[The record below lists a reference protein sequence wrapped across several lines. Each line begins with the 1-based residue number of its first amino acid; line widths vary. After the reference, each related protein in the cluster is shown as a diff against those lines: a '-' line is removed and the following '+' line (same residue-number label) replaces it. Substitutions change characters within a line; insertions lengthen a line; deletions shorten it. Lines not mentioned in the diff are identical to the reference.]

1 MYALGS
7 TKFSVGVSFVVLLLV
22 LGTRGQTC
30 DPMSPSC
37 PRNAVCEEIMSG
49 MFRCVCA
56 PGFYDFPPNRVIERD
71 GCLGECDRLGPTQQC
86 PGNTEC
92 FEALNGFGE
101 CRCPPGT
108 SGEPDCFP
116 DDGSSVTESPGGG
129 FDTSSGLMLAALI
142 ILPLL
147 ILLPTFIASSTS
159 MDGESSGSGFGRN
172 SMRNR
177 NSMMN

>member
-71 GCLGECDRLGPTQQC
+71 GCLGELNVKHFNKR
-86 PGNTEC
+86 
-92 FEALNGFGE
+92 FEVK
-101 CRCPPGT
+101 T
-108 SGEPDCFP
+108 S
-116 DDGSSVTESPGGG
+116 
-129 FDTSSGLMLAALI
+129 LAS
-142 ILPLL
+142 IL
-147 ILLPTFIASSTS
+147 
-159 MDGESSGSGFGRN
+159 DVC
-172 SMRNR
+172 
-177 NSMMN
+177 